1 MEAGLRR
8 LPDALGCAEMRRE
21 GKVAYH
27 VRSPWRLSP

>member
-21 GKVAYH
+21 GKFAYH
-27 VRSPWRLSP
+27 VRFPRRLCP